1 MKMRYDTFV
10 VLLKRLVGTSKAV
23 HLWLL
28 AVAIVL
34 PMLIYVSLV
43 WAFAE
48 EPIHFRDPYTGQTGE
63 EWEEI
68 STIHDDLT
76 YALALAAGFSISDSI
91 TLQIWDQLVD
101 SEQIGPGDAISYTN
115 CTGGAFYP
123 TPDPD
128 DVCGLKPHSH
138 LIWPMWGSVKDA
150 DHCVTSRFGPYSPF
164 FHFPH
169 NNDREVGALH
179 DWGWGLTDTLT
190 AYEAYAWGGP
200 TEFTV
205 MQASCLYTRTAV
217 ITTSI
222 QAGSLEAFATYIHS
236 LADYYSHRECIAL
249 MDSLGM
255 PWATHTLTGYP
266 ACDYNPLNPQPDDV
280 HGREFYTYTDSL
292 RTDAAIQ
299 HIYSELVAR
308 SLQREGEYFPLAMDT
323 PLAAISGTPTLS
335 ETLYTFVHEW
345 DFEHPDERRAQA
357 DLIAGAVLSQRVPI
371 RRTYLPLVMAPEQD
385 WGEPVTG
392 MTTTYAIYKKDFVY
406 GTTPFT
412 ITDMREDNGGKI
424 YSDKEGYEIRAL
436 TVYRAHDGQALLDH
450 QPVVVF
456 VHGGG
461 WTDGYRDWYQ
471 FVAYPFTGEKGWV
484 TVVVDYRLTSDE
496 VFIADQYCP
505 DRDTCILPENEPYR
519 TKAAWYPDDIDD
531 VAAAFQW
538 VVDHI
543 EENGGDTSKIV
554 VFGHSAGGHL
564 VSLFA
569 THTDYETTLRPA
581 IKGLVS
587 MSGIY
592 ELNNLNKVFYNS
604 IVTQTFQ
611 GGFSN
616 TELLDQASPSSYV
629 VSDTI
634 LPPFYILYADDEL
647 PSLTEQNVV
656 FKNKLEALGFDVTID
671 YLAGYGHYSEMEAIA
686 HFDETP
692 TQLIVNWIE
701 QVLQEK
707 STFRW

>member
-1 MKMRYDTFV
+1 MKRTAPAIP
-10 VLLKRLVGTSKAV
+10 LKDLVRSGKAV
-23 HLWLL
+23 RLWLL
-28 AVAIVL
+28 VIAVTSSL
-34 PMLIYVSLV
+34 LIYVGLA

-76 YALALAAGFSISDSI
+76 YVLALAAGFSISDSI

-123 TPDPD
+123 PPDPD
-128 DVCGLKPHSH
+128 DVCGWKPHSH

-169 NNDREVGALH
+169 NNNREVGALH
-179 DWGWGLTDTLT
+179 DWGWGLTDTLS

-200 TEFTV
+200 GEFTV
-205 MQASCLYTRTAV
+205 MQASCLYTRTAA

-299 HIYSELVAR
+299 HMYRELVAR
-308 SLQREGEYFPLAMDT
+308 SLQREGEYFPLGMDT
-323 PLAAISGTPTLS
+323 PLTAISGTPTLS
-335 ETLYTFVHEW
+335 ETLSTFVHEW
-345 DFEHPDERRAQA
+345 DFEHPYERRAWA
-357 DLIAGAVLSQRVPI
+357 DQIAAAVLAQRSPLH
-371 RRTYLPLVMAPEQD
+371 RTYLPLVVALQQG
-385 WGEPVTG
+385 WGEPVSG
-392 MTTTYAIYKKDFVY
+392 ITTTYTIFKKDFVY
-406 GTTPFT
+406 GTTPPT
-412 ITDMREDNGGKI
+412 VTDMREDDGGKI

-436 TVYRAHDGQALLDH
+436 TVYRAYDGQTLLDH
-450 QPVVVF
+450 QPVVFF
-456 VHGGG
+456 VHGGA
-461 WTDGYRDWYQ
+461 WIDGYRDWYQ
-471 FVAYPFTGEKGWV
+471 FVAYPFTGEEGWV
-484 TVVVDYRLTSDE
+484 TVVVDYRLTSDQ
-496 VFIADQYCP
+496 VFIADQNCSL
-505 DRDTCILPENEPYR
+505 RATCVPTEA
-519 TKAAWYPDDIDD
+519 TKAAWYPDNIDD

-538 VVDHI
+538 TVDHI
-543 EENGGDTSKIV
+543 AENGGDADKII

-564 VSLFA
+564 ASLLA
-569 THTDYETTLRPA
+569 TSTYTDHQAIPRSA
-581 IKGLVS
+581 IKGLIS
-587 MSGIY
+587 MSGAY
-592 ELNNLNKVFYNS
+592 DLNSLNHAFWDS
-604 IVTQTFQ
+604 AVTQTFH
-611 GGFSN
+611 GGFDSV
-616 TELLDQASPSSYV
+616 ELLEQASPSTYV
-629 VSDTI
+629 VSDTT
-634 LPPFYILYADDEL
+634 LPPFYLLYAEDDL
-647 PSLTEQNVV
+647 LSLTEQSLV
-656 FKNKLEALGFDVTID
+656 FKNRLETLGFDATIS
-671 YLAGYGHYSEMEAIA
+671 YLAGYGHYTEMEAIA
-686 HFDETP
+686 YFDEPP
-692 TQLIVNWIE
+692 TQLIINWIE
-701 QVLQEK
+701 QVLQE
-707 STFRW
+707 